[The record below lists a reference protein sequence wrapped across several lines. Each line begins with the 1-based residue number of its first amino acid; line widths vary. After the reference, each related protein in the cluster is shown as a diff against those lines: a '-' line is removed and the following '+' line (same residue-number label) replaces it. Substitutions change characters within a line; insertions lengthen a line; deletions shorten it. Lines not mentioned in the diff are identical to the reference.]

1 MRTDA
6 LSLRPPPLPV
16 AQFMTACVCLDRILS
31 WYREYGLSA
40 ALSCDNITLSG
51 TRAISSSSQLTHL
64 VMDIGTLL

>member
-1 MRTDA
+1 MQMAVTTDRFGFVV
-6 LSLRPPPLPV
+6 LRS
-16 AQFMTACVCLDRILS
+16 ILS

-64 VMDIGTLL
+64 VMDIGMPNAKCVEMS